1 MNKQIKRRLAGSL
14 ALALTLAAGAAM
26 AQTVE
31 PPTKAGTMKLVQG
44 DVRVIDA
51 QGERML
57 QPGDTV
63 SPADRLVTGP
73 DGAASMVLRDGTT
86 MMLGPRSRV
95 TLDSFAFN
103 STTNEGNLVVAVL
116 RGSMRMITGLIS
128 KANPQSVL
136 VKTRTATVGVRGTDF
151 IVEVDEEAAP

>member
-1 MNKQIKRRLAGSL
+1 MNKQIKRRLAGSF
-14 ALALTLAAGAAM
+14 ALVFMLAAGAAA

-31 PPTKAGTMKLVQG
+31 PATKAGTMKLVQG

-51 QGERML
+51 LGERLL

-63 SPADRLVTGP
+63 SPADRLVTGS

-95 TLDSFAFN
+95 NLDSFSFN